1 MVDLGHLKV
10 KLEVEFRHQSFFPMI
25 LIFWRIFP
33 PSFKFLSQKG
43 KKSRFLIFWHTFALV
58 AKNRDFQP

>member
-25 LIFWRIFP
+25 LIFWTIFP
-33 PSFKFLSQKG
+33 PSFKILSQ
-43 KKSRFLIFWHTFALV
+43 I
-58 AKNRDFQP
+58 